1 MDSLVQ
7 VKEFKDHAFADPV
20 DNLTATDPSLAL
32 AATQGKAL
40 KQLVDQ
46 LNSALEDNFNS
57 NGTSLTNS
65 TYYPTSYI
73 YRSGQDVYLR
83 CAGITLK
90 EVPADTEVTI
100 TLTIPEKYRPNVDL
114 VFYPNI
120 TIGGKTL
127 RVAITKDGKITFTS
141 PEKLEAGFAINMH
154 ITYMTGKS
162 NF

>member
-1 MDSLVQ
+1 MQFFMEL
-7 VKEFKDHAFADPV
+7 P
-20 DNLTATDPSLAL
+20 
-32 AATQGKAL
+32 GKGVTS
-40 KQLVDQ
+40 KS
-46 LNSALEDNFNS
+46 SALEDNFNS